1 MKNFRNKSLFLAVLS
16 AFVLTG
22 CQALSHAEPE
32 TKSTGSVE
40 TETPNV
46 VDPANN
52 APEAHVREMDNGV
65 IVIKQADERVP
76 RDGLTFRVDGLNE
89 EFTLK
94 LSELSSKGTGKELLD
109 SVYTLFLA
117 DVNSDGYLDFI
128 YTTGM
133 HLRVE
138 AGTWIGIY
146 DYHNGKELYRLDD
159 PCAWD
164 YRLDFDNHQIT
175 VSKYNTDYYD
185 TDNVLE
191 LNRLVG
197 KGVLDYSGETIT
209 TKWQNFLNA
218 DSFNIGVTTADRA
231 RTQMSMEPGQRENTF
246 VIKHT
251 DPDKAYC
258 ITTDMLRNSGNYDDL
273 STNLPVGYNCD
284 CLIKQAVAN
293 SHQDNVIVTF
303 KGVLQGMEEGS
314 YFVEACVSGY
324 EFEIIFE
331 FDSLSHISTAPTLIE
346 TAGWSFT
353 KQELLEYSHEFIP
366 GGVFDAYSEETYP
379 FIYVAV
385 AREGE
390 ATSYSYNLL
399 EGRVAEID
407 AALVNTSLPI
417 SHYNF
422 KTSDR
427 TYTLDEYG
435 PFFKF
440 GDSFYSVISWRDYS
454 YANNSSNGYDRFRDE
469 RTEIAVEPM
478 VSSHEAKVLRNANKI
493 IFDRKS
499 LEEKEKTSLLDR
511 AQYSFTIANN
521 TFYVIDSKTMVWI
534 NISDL
539 YTVASKC
546 LVVSDYDF
554 SSLF

>member
-22 CQALSHAEPE
+22 CQVMSHTELE

-40 TETPNV
+40 TQTPNV
-46 VDPANN
+46 VDPAIN
-52 APEAHVREMDNGV
+52 APEARVREMDNGV

-76 RDGLTFRVDGLNE
+76 DEGLTFRVDSLNE
-89 EFTLK
+89 EFTLE
-94 LSELSSKGTGKELLD
+94 LSELSSKDTGKELLD

-117 DVNSDGYLDFI
+117 DVNNDGYLDFV

-133 HLRVE
+133 RLRVE

-159 PCAWD
+159 PKVWD
-164 YRLDFDNHQIT
+164 YRLNFENHQIT

-185 TDNVLE
+185 TANVLE

-231 RTQMSMEPGQRENTF
+231 RTPMTMEPGQRENAF

-258 ITTDMLRNSGNYDDL
+258 ITTDILRNSGNYDDL
-273 STNLPVGYNCD
+273 STNLPVGYYCD
-284 CLIKQAVAN
+284 CLIKQAVASN
-293 SHQDNVIVTF
+293 HQDNVIVSF
-303 KGVLQGMEEGS
+303 EGVLQGMEEGS

-331 FDSLSHISTAPTLIE
+331 FDSLSHISTAPTLMQ

-366 GGVFDAYSEETYP
+366 GGVFDADSEEIYP
-379 FIYVAV
+379 FMYVAV

-407 AALVNTSLPI
+407 AALVNTSFPI

-422 KTSDR
+422 KTSAR

-435 PFFKF
+435 PFFKC

-454 YANNSSNGYDRFRDE
+454 YANSNSNGYDRFRDE
-469 RTEIAVEPM
+469 RTEITVEPM

-493 IFDRKS
+493 IFDSKS
-499 LEEKEKTSLLDR
+499 LKENEKTSLLNR

-534 NISDL
+534 SDL

-546 LVVSDYDF
+546 TVVSDYDF